1 MISNS
6 KDITEHFNLVRSGDY
21 IHSYNV
27 SPSSNIPVVKL
38 DNGERVLESM
48 HWGFIPHWAK
58 DTKIQPI
65 NAKSETVNSKPF
77 FRSAFKKSR
86 CLIPANGFY
95 EWLRMGDH
103 KQPYYFRLKDDDL
116 LAFAGLWDHWENPE
130 GQSIDSCTIIT
141 TVANDVMK
149 PIHDR
154 MPVIL
159 DPEDYEDWLE
169 KGGKELLQP
178 YAGEM
183 VCYPVS
189 TVVNNPRNNGKDLI
203 EPVEVE

>member
-21 IHSYNV
+21 IHSYNI

-38 DNGERVLESM
+38 DNGERVLENM

-77 FRSAFKKSR
+77 FRSAFKKTR

-95 EWLRMGDH
+95 EWLRMDDH
-103 KQPYYFRLKDDDL
+103 KQPYYFRLKDDEL

-141 TVANDVMK
+141 TSANEIME
-149 PIHDR
+149 PIHNR

-159 DPEDYEDWLE
+159 DPVDYEEWLQH
-169 KGGKELLQP
+169 GGKDFLKP

-203 EPVEVE
+203 EPIELE